1 MTGDSKRE
9 FAIGPFCAGALLLFC
24 ALTFYYFAVLRIDY
38 HKTALLDLGPGPD
51 AMEYFAQAKGMLY
64 GKWPPSIQI
73 GYEKLPSRFPFGYP
87 VLIVPWL
94 KLLPASEAILAPFRT
109 SQTVGLVLLLG
120 VFVTYA
126 CLAMPIS
133 GGFAVLLLATMPA
146 FFTFCRASLSDL
158 SGSTFVVFAFIFAY
172 LGLEERRRWKIYLGA
187 ILLGAAFDIR
197 TQLLFFAPL
206 LLAMALFPGTQSRV
220 TWLFHCV
227 AVLLVFA
234 IAASP
239 VFLINYAW
247 FQNPFSTGYD
257 FWVAGLTDN
266 LFSVHNIPKHAA
278 MLWAE
283 MTASWQVFSVANI
296 FGTGTHFVPP
306 FILLTCIGLVFIK
319 VSRFVLCALL
329 SGFSLFAG
337 TAANFFALC
346 RYYLPV
352 LILLIAV
359 AVLAVDWATRMIL
372 ARKQVPVA
380 CLIFGLFLLSCVG
393 FPSQSGFK
401 PKGGRAQAWDALHFT
416 DPPRRSVAF
425 AAVKEMVARVGKQP
439 GVVLSDIDPVYL
451 NALLPKPFVAA
462 PLDGKHRYRYSK
474 IWRYDRPE
482 AVALVKRGLD
492 QSLPVYALF
501 SSQKDMTAQQS
512 RLPTLL
518 GYHWTI
524 LAFSSKAVVLKLAPA
539 ESEERERH
547 LEELV
552 HPSQTTQGSTA
563 ITATVLTNFRV
574 ELLERTSSASGFS
587 KSADRVSAPET
598 EKPEL
603 RRERPALAN
612 CPALK

>member
-1 MTGDSKRE
+1 VTELPERR
-9 FAIGPFCAGALLLFC
+9 FATAPFLVGTLLLLC

-38 HKTALLDLGPGPD
+38 HKTAVLDLGPGPD
-51 AMEYFAQAKGMLY
+51 AMEYFAQAKAMLY

-94 KLLPASEAILAPFRT
+94 KLLPTSEAILAPFRT
-109 SQTVGLVLLLG
+109 SQTVGLLLLLG
-120 VFVTYA
+120 VFVTYTY
-126 CLAMPIS
+126 LAMPIS

-146 FFTFCRASLSDL
+146 FFIFCRASLSDIT
-158 SGSTFVVFAFIFAY
+158 GSAFVVFAFIFVY
-172 LGLEERRRWKIYLGA
+172 LGLEEKRRWKIYLGA

-247 FQNPFSTGYD
+247 FQNPLSTGYD
-257 FWVAGLTDN
+257 FWVPHFGAAHN

-283 MTASWQVFSVANI
+283 MTARWQIFSAANI

-306 FILLTCIGLVFIK
+306 FILLTCIGFLFIK

-329 SGFSLFAG
+329 SGFSGFAG
-337 TAANFFALC
+337 TATNFFAVC
-346 RYYLPV
+346 RYYLPI

-359 AVLAVDWATRMIL
+359 AVLPVDWATRMIL
-372 ARKQVPVA
+372 ARKRVLVA
-380 CLIFGLFLLSCVG
+380 CLVFGLFLLSCIG
-393 FPSQSGFK
+393 FPSQSGFP
-401 PKGGRAQAWDALHFT
+401 PKGGRAQTWDALHFT
-416 DPPRRSVAF
+416 DPPRESVAF
-425 AAVKEMVARVGKQP
+425 AAAKEMVDRVGKQP
-439 GVVLSDIDPVYL
+439 GIVLSNIDPVYL

-482 AVALVKRGLD
+482 AAALVKRGLD

-501 SSQKDMTAQQS
+501 VSQKDMTAQQS
-512 RLPTLL
+512 RLPALF
-518 GYHWTI
+518 GSQWSI
-524 LAFSSKAVVLKLAPA
+524 LASSSKAVILKLAPA
-539 ESEERERH
+539 ESEEG
-547 LEELV
+547 V
-552 HPSQTTQGSTA
+552 PPGG
-563 ITATVLTNFRV
+563 IG
-574 ELLERTSSASGFS
+574 TSF
-587 KSADRVSAPET
+587 ADLSR
-598 EKPEL
+598 
-603 RRERPALAN
+603 
-612 CPALK
+612 

>member
-1 MTGDSKRE
+1 VTELPQRR
-9 FAIGPFCAGALLLFC
+9 FATAPFLVGTLLLLC

-51 AMEYFAQAKGMLY
+51 AMEYFAQAKAMLY

-94 KLLPASEAILAPFRT
+94 KVLPTSEAILAPFRT
-109 SQTVGLVLLLG
+109 SQTVGLLLLLG

-126 CLAMPIS
+126 YLAMPIS

-146 FFTFCRASLSDL
+146 FFTLCRASLSDIT
-158 SGSTFVVFAFIFAY
+158 GSTFVVFAFVFVY

-206 LLAMALFPGTQSRV
+206 LLAMALFPGTQSRL

-227 AVLLVFA
+227 AVLLAFA

-239 VFLINYAW
+239 MFLINHAW

-257 FWVAGLTDN
+257 FWVPPFGAHN

-283 MTASWQVFSVANI
+283 MTARWQTYSVANI

-306 FILLTCIGLVFIK
+306 FILLTCIGFLFIK

-329 SGFSLFAG
+329 SGFSFFAG
-337 TAANFFALC
+337 TATNFFALC

-359 AVLAVDWATRMIL
+359 AVLAVDWATRMIF

-401 PKGGRAQAWDALHFT
+401 PKGGRSQAWDALHFA
-416 DPPRRSVAF
+416 DPSRQSSRFIAQEWFV
-425 AAVKEMVARVGKQP
+425 RVYGRQP
-439 GVVLSDIDPVYL
+439 GIVLSDVDPVYL

-482 AVALVKRGLD
+482 ALALVKRNLN

-501 SSQKDMTAQQS
+501 VSQKEMSDQQS
-512 RLPTLL
+512 RLPVLP
-518 GYHWTI
+518 GYEWAV
-524 LAFSSKAVVLKLAPA
+524 LDSSAKAVTLKLAP
-539 ESEERERH
+539 
-547 LEELV
+547 
-552 HPSQTTQGSTA
+552 TTFQ
-563 ITATVLTNFRV
+563 
-574 ELLERTSSASGFS
+574 EKAS
-587 KSADRVSAPET
+587 P
-598 EKPEL
+598 
-603 RRERPALAN
+603 
-612 CPALK
+612 